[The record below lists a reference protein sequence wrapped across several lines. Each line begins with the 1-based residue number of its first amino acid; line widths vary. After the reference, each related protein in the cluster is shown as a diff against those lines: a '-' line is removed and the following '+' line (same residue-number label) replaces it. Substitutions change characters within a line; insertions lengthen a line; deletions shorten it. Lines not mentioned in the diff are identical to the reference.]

1 MQLCE
6 KPYEEQQLA
15 TNQVSEMYILLLLYI
30 TSM

>member
-6 KPYEEQQLA
+6 KPYEELQLA
-15 TNQVSEMYILLLLYI
+15 TNQASEMYTLFLLYI